1 MASTEVLRRRIRS
14 TQDLGS
20 VVRTMKALAAASV
33 RQYEEAVAALEQYDR
48 NVTMALQG
56 AARHIPEEI
65 LALDVV
71 YDNDRDAGDCDLGTA
86 GSETRLT
93 ADPGPGTTGSRR
105 GSCYGALVIGTDQG
119 MCGSFNDQIAS
130 FAAQRMLPGTRIWAI
145 GERLVGALWT
155 AGLEPEVV
163 FAAPGAL
170 EGITAAVTDLLE
182 RFDDWRR
189 RERVERL
196 TIYHNRPT
204 GAGGIEPQAL
214 PFWPVD
220 LSLLDRMRR
229 MPWDGPSLPLVL
241 MPWRDLVAAV
251 VRQYLFIGV
260 YRSLGQS
267 LAAENAS
274 RLATMERAEQN
285 IDERLTELE
294 AEFNY
299 LRQESITAELL
310 DIVSGFEALT
320 K

>member
-1 MASTEVLRRRIRS
+1 MASVEVLRRQIRA

-20 VVRTMKALAAASV
+20 VVRTMKALAAASA

-48 NVTMALQG
+48 NVTMALQA
-56 AARHIPEEI
+56 AARQVPEEI
-65 LALDVV
+65 MALDGG
-71 YDNDRDAGDCDLGTA
+71 YNNRDAVDCDSEAGGPGSRLTVAPGLGT
-86 GSETRLT
+86 T
-93 ADPGPGTTGSRR
+93 DSRR

-119 MCGSFNDQIAS
+119 MCGSFNDQIAG
-130 FAAQRMLPGTRIWAI
+130 FAGQRMLPGTRIWAI
-145 GERLVGALWT
+145 GERLVGALW
-155 AGLEPEVV
+155 ASGLEPEVV
-163 FAAPGAL
+163 FAAPGAI
-170 EGITAAVTDLLE
+170 EGITAAVTDILE
-182 RFDDWRR
+182 RFDEWRR

-220 LSLLDRMRR
+220 LSLLDRLRR
-229 MPWDGPSLPLVL
+229 APWDGPSLPLVL

-251 VRQYLFIGV
+251 VRQYLFVGM
-260 YRSLGQS
+260 YRSLAQS

-285 IDERLTELE
+285 IDERLADLE

>member
-1 MASTEVLRRRIRS
+1 MASTEVLRRQIRS

-20 VVRTMKALAAASV
+20 VVRTMKALAAAGV

-56 AARHIPEEI
+56 AARHIPDEI
-65 LALDVV
+65 LALDGG
-71 YDNDRDAGDCDLGTA
+71 YNNDRDAGDCDLGTA
-86 GSETRLT
+86 
-93 ADPGPGTTGSRR
+93 DPGPGTTDSRR

-119 MCGSFNDQIAS
+119 MCGSFNDQIS
-130 FAAQRMLPGTRIWAI
+130 GFAAQRMLPGTRIWAI

-163 FAAPGAL
+163 FGAPGAL

-189 RERVERL
+189 RERVEKL

-204 GAGGIEPQAL
+204 GAGGIEPQAV

-229 MPWDGPSLPLVL
+229 KPWDGPSLPLVL

-285 IDERLTELE
+285 IDERLAELE